1 MGATPTNR
9 RELRASHAR
18 LAAAISEEADCIS
31 SVAELKATIEAGKTA
46 ESQAVAGLLARE
58 GKPSDESIETNRI
71 IAHGSLARLALPE
84 AEKALEAAH
93 SEVVKLKTEV

>member
-1 MGATPTNR
+1 
-9 RELRASHAR
+9 
-18 LAAAISEEADCIS
+18 
-31 SVAELKATIEAGKTA
+31 
-46 ESQAVAGLLARE
+46 LLARE